1 MNKSDID
8 NYHKF
13 HRMTIS
19 YGEAEK
25 YIQVGWKLMSVY
37 KFFLK
42 GINKEYEQCCLL
54 WDKDDTPIDPS

>member
-8 NYHKF
+8 TYHKF
-13 HRMTIS
+13 HRMTMS

-25 YIQVGWKLMSVY
+25 YIQVGWKLMSVN
-37 KFFLK
+37 KVFLK